1 MHLLAI
7 IPAGATR
14 RYTRIAISAI
24 FTAVSYQ
31 GEAHS
36 TSTCSQIEGIS
47 LQIQGERR
55 QGFKVLLGSMI
66 KPFMFAKLDTS
77 FLTTT

>member
-14 RYTRIAISAI
+14 RYTRIALSVI

-36 TSTCSQIEGIS
+36 TSTCPQIEGVS
-47 LQIQGERR
+47 LRIQGERR
-55 QGFKVLLGSMI
+55 QRFYI
-66 KPFMFAKLDTS
+66 AI
-77 FLTTT
+77 